1 MAPRGADMEGMVPSV
16 PPPTPPSLPHS
27 RRARASAARR
37 ASPLWRVLG
46 FLLRLL
52 CTPLILLDELVRP
65 LYRPLIA
72 RLAALRIMHAFE
84 RWIAARSVTTILVL
98 LVVPYVTIEP
108 LKIVALVWIADGW
121 ARAGTVLFLLA
132 YLVSFVI
139 IERIYSAG
147 RAKLMTVPWMAWVIV
162 TLTNLRDRVVA
173 ALRLDRLKQ
182 ALRRR
187 VREVRRG
194 LARMWR

>member
-1 MAPRGADMEGMVPSV
+1 MVPPV
-16 PPPTPPSLPHS
+16 PSPTPPSLPPS
-27 RRARASAARR
+27 RRVRARAARR

-46 FLLRLL
+46 FLFRLL

-162 TLTNLRDRVVA
+162 TLTNLRDRVVT

-194 LARMWR
+194 LERLWR

>member
-1 MAPRGADMEGMVPSV
+1 M
-16 PPPTPPSLPHS
+16 PPIPPAAPPSLPPS
-27 RRARASAARR
+27 RRAHASAGRR
-37 ASPLWRVLG
+37 VPLHWRVFG
-46 FLLRLL
+46 FLFRLL

-65 LYRPLIA
+65 LYRPLLA

-98 LVVPYVTIEP
+98 LIVPYVTIEP
-108 LKIVALVWIADGW
+108 LKIIALVWIADGW
-121 ARAGTVLFLLA
+121 AKAGTVLFALA

-147 RAKLMTVPWMAWVIV
+147 RAKLMTVAWMAWVIV
-162 TLTNLRDRVVA
+162 TLTALRDRVVV

-182 ALRRR
+182 ALRRSLR
-187 VREVRRG
+187 GVRRR
-194 LARMWR
+194 LARLWR

>member
-1 MAPRGADMEGMVPSV
+1 MPPV
-16 PPPTPPSLPHS
+16 PPAAPPSLPPS
-27 RRARASAARR
+27 RPARAGAVRR
-37 ASPLWRVLG
+37 ASPLWRILG
-46 FLLRLL
+46 FLFRLL

-147 RAKLMTVPWMAWVIV
+147 RTKLMTVPWMAWVIV
-162 TLTNLRDRVVA
+162 TLTNLRDRVVT
-173 ALRLDRLKQ
+173 ALRLDRLKI

-187 VREVRRG
+187 VREVRRS
-194 LARMWR
+194 LARLWR